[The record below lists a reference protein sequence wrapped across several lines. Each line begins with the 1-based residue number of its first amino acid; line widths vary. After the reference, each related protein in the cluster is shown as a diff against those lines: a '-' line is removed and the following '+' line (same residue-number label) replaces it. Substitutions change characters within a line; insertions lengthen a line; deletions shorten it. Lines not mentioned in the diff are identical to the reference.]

1 MRDGTE
7 GKAFNAKG
15 EGMLGIGIDIG
26 STAMKI
32 AVLDESG
39 AVVDVGGH
47 VPKET
52 ATTRERKSFSSS
64 SPAEEDTTAESALA
78 APQALFTWL

>member
-1 MRDGTE
+1 MRRSPFLRDGTE

-32 AVLDESG
+32 PVLG
-39 AVVDVGGH
+39 A
-47 VPKET
+47 
-52 ATTRERKSFSSS
+52 
-64 SPAEEDTTAESALA
+64 
-78 APQALFTWL
+78 